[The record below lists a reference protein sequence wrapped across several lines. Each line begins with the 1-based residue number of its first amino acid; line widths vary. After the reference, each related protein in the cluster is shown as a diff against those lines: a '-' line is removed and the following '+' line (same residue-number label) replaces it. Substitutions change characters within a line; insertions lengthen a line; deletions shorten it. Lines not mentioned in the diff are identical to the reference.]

1 MKEIIDKNQLLKRI
15 RENNEQLEIL
25 LDLDKDIIQL
35 NPKRYEQMVNL
46 CIANK
51 TAYNK
56 MLLKSI

>member
-1 MKEIIDKNQLLKRI
+1 MREIINKDQLLKRI
-15 RENNEQLEIL
+15 KENNEQLEIL
-25 LDLDKDIIQL
+25 LDLDEDIIQL
-35 NPKRYEQMVNL
+35 NPTRYEQMVDL